1 MSGHLADEISGGPDR
16 PRNRAVA
23 WATLAVLG
31 AVAVGGGA
39 YAATRGGGGP
49 STPAAAQLAAAT
61 ASPSP
66 SSSASPKDNDGRR
79 GPGGPMMRGPA
90 GGGGR
95 LGLGGM
101 FGPAGQL
108 LHGESTVQT
117 AGGKTQIV
125 DTQRGTVSSLDSA
138 KKSLT
143 VMSAD
148 KVSFTYVTD
157 SATRFIVFSASKRG
171 PATFADLKQ
180 GDTVQIVAIRDG
192 DTRTAKAVVDGAP
205 TIKDHKGW
213 PGPAHRPGAP
223 SPSAS
228 ASGASA

>member
-1 MSGHLADEISGGPDR
+1 MSVSDEISGGPDR
-16 PRNRAVA
+16 PRNRVVA
-23 WATLAVLG
+23 WATLALLG
-31 AVAVGGGA
+31 AVALSGGA

-49 STPAAAQLAAAT
+49 SMPAAAQLAAAT

-66 SSSASPKDNDGRR
+66 SSSASPNNDGRR

-90 GGGGR
+90 GVGGM

-101 FGPAGQL
+101 FGVGGQV

-117 AGGKTQIV
+117 RDGKTQIV
-125 DTQRGTVSSLDSA
+125 DTQRGIISSLDSA

-143 VMSAD
+143 VTSSD
-148 KVSFTYVTD
+148 KVSFSYVTD
-157 SATRFIVFSASKRG
+157 SSTRFIVFSASK
-171 PATFADLKQ
+171 PAQATFAELKT
-180 GDTVQIVAIRDG
+180 GDTVEIAAIRSG
-192 DTRTAKAVVDGAP
+192 DTRTVKAVVDGVP
-205 TIKDHKGW
+205 TIKDHMGR
-213 PGPAHRPGAP
+213 PGPGHRPGAP